1 VIQGKSETLGP
12 CDEASAIGALVH
24 EKPWLEVACDI
35 WNLDWGLGL
44 SRKVLPGKKNSKI
57 VNQVANPSNYF
68 FVSLFV
74 VGQMGKR
81 KAGLGQRSP
90 VPTWH

>member
-12 CDEASAIGALVH
+12 CDKAPAIGALVH

-35 WNLDWGLGL
+35 WNLDWGRS
-44 SRKVLPGKKNSKI
+44 SRKVLPGKRNSKS

-74 VGQMGKR
+74 VGQMEKR
-81 KAGLGQRSP
+81 KAGLGQRSS
-90 VPTWH
+90 VPI